1 MLSTLITDLQQLRE
15 FSETL
20 NLSKAV
26 ELINETLPQ
35 IETESAT
42 IADED
47 EVIHADLSSVLVN
60 RIITSGTEIL
70 GVIHLKQNA
79 GQMQQAQFDQTYQ
92 TSVAEIEALYIRK
105 TEQQQRIDDAVER
118 VKTQVQPLVSQL
130 EEQIKKI
137 PQQVIDSTYIQITE
151 LKKPKQLSDKLAGK
165 ISAEIQQTSQ
175 PMLAQIQSE
184 IQRELILEAEQL
196 QAFSDTV
203 VQTMQNIEMKF
214 VQSHQHDSQEI
225 VKKGIALTTAVVAR
239 QSGIWSGYR
248 VAGIKGVAVGM
259 ATASVSTVVS
269 ASLVT
274 SLIGFTAALPA
285 FIAISALSSLT
296 GKWFLNNIFSN
307 ERLRK
312 FKKEYLAQVQAAIK
326 KQLASTPLSGQV
338 NEQISNTFAALKQQV
353 SQEVEALLED
363 TQNILEELQC
373 QPELNP
379 TFNEQQRVQLD
390 NMRIKTQQIVDNA
403 QFVPGCTPLI
413 VNQP

>member
-105 TEQQQRIDDAVER
+105 TEQLQKIDDAVER

-137 PQQVIDSTYIQITE
+137 PQQVIDSTYIQISE
-151 LKKPKQLSDKLAGK
+151 LKKTKRLSDKLAGK

-225 VKKGIALTTAVVAR
+225 VKKGIALTTG
-239 QSGIWSGYR
+239 GIWSGYR

-363 TQNILEELQC
+363 TQKILEELQC